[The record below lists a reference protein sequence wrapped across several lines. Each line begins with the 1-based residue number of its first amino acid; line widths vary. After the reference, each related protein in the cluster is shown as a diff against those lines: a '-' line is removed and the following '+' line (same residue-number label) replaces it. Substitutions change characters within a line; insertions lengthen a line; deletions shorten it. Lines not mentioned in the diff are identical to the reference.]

1 MHTDEFPICIT
12 LVSPTYTSLSLS
24 LITSSLTT
32 SRRKKGII
40 IKNNNNTYSPHL
52 HHFIFP
58 LYTYIHTH
66 TDKWIRQKDRRND
79 LLFSRAFHFAQI
91 NAPVDS
97 LSPKEKERKKEERD
111 TVQRTGAFLEIG
123 FPRRQWR
130 RRRRPEIER
139 SQSPLLRSKC
149 REKTGSRLFLQSA
162 VDWIVRRPFLRLR
175 RTERERERG
184 GREHVRYTRLAV
196 SRALS
201 SFLLVSSFAR
211 EEDPFLERHQSARF
225 FRPKKAEPPLP
236 LNPRPLPPLLP
247 RGFPPPND
255 FQRAREIEILLS
267 IWKMKFNKSYLIIY
281 RLLLLYININT

>member
-58 LYTYIHTH
+58 LYTYIHTY
-66 TDKWIRQKDRRND
+66 IRTQTNGFGKRIGATISFFPARFISHRSMHLSTPSPQKKKKER
-79 LLFSRAFHFAQI
+79 
-91 NAPVDS
+91 
-97 LSPKEKERKKEERD
+97 EKERKKEERD

-162 VDWIVRRPFLRLR
+162 VDWIGRRPFLRLR

-184 GREHVRYTRLAV
+184 EESMCDTRGSLLAALFLLFC
-196 SRALS
+196 SSPPLRARRIRFSNATSQLASFGQRKPNRRSLWILALS
-201 SFLLVSSFAR
+201 PL
-211 EEDPFLERHQSARF
+211 F
-225 FRPKKAEPPLP
+225 FRAVFRRQTIFNEPE
-236 LNPRPLPPLLP
+236 RS
-247 RGFPPPND
+247 R
-255 FQRAREIEILLS
+255 
-267 IWKMKFNKSYLIIY
+267 SYSRSGKWNLINRI
-281 RLLLLYININT
+281 

>member
-58 LYTYIHTH
+58 LYTYIHTY
-66 TDKWIRQKDRRND
+66 IRTQTNGFGKRIGATISFFPARFISHRSMHLSTPSPQKKKKGR
-79 LLFSRAFHFAQI
+79 
-91 NAPVDS
+91 
-97 LSPKEKERKKEERD
+97 EKERKKEERD

-162 VDWIVRRPFLRLR
+162 VD
-175 RTERERERG
+175 
-184 GREHVRYTRLAV
+184 
-196 SRALS
+196 
-201 SFLLVSSFAR
+201 
-211 EEDPFLERHQSARF
+211 
-225 FRPKKAEPPLP
+225 
-236 LNPRPLPPLLP
+236 
-247 RGFPPPND
+247 
-255 FQRAREIEILLS
+255 
-267 IWKMKFNKSYLIIY
+267 
-281 RLLLLYININT
+281 